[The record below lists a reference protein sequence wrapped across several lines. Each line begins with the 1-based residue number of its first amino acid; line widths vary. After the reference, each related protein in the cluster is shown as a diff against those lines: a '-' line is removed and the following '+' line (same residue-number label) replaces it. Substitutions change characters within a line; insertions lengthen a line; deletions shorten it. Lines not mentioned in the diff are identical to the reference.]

1 MTTQNSSQEIG
12 ASDNGTRPSLHLCE
26 GQRVDGNIVRIFGTK
41 KAAQDGARAIGWPIK
56 CVFKVHT
63 RFQLA
68 WALGLGNDGPGY
80 LSRDR
85 YGELHRDRNGSAS

>member
-1 MTTQNSSQEIG
+1 MTSFQSTSD
-12 ASDNGTRPSLHLCE
+12 SDNGNRPNLHICE

-41 KAAQDGARAIGWPIK
+41 KSAQDGARAIGWPIK
-56 CVFKVHT
+56 CVTKVHT

-68 WALGLGNDGPGY
+68 WALGQGIEPGY

-85 YGELHRDRNGSAS
+85 YGELHRARNGSAA